1 VPSAAFSPRVCWLLS
16 GLLLLGSLSA
26 SRARAQ
32 TGSPPRPGP
41 PVRVSGT
48 VSETASQQ
56 PIPGASVRVQ
66 RTRRGTATDA
76 QGNFRLTALPT
87 DTLLFRAIG
96 YRPYRRLLGGT
107 GLAQLVVRV
116 RLVRDSVALGE
127 VRVTADRP
135 DRAQIN
141 RALRNLKRPAAV
153 AKIPVRPAAPRPL
166 FPVDT
171 LPPALPKPTIGNPTS
186 FIYEKLSRAG
196 KERRKM
202 AAIRAAERAEKAR
215 QARARYNRAFKDN
228 RGYE

>member
-1 VPSAAFSPRVCWLLS
+1 VLFPAFLPRVCRLLS
-16 GLLLLGSLSA
+16 GFLVFGGLTATL
-26 SRARAQ
+26 ARAQ
-32 TGSPPRPGP
+32 TGGPPRPAP
-41 PVRVSGT
+41 TVRVSGT
-48 VSETASQQ
+48 VSEATSQQ

-87 DTLLFRAIG
+87 DTLLVRAIG
-96 YRPYRRLLGGT
+96 YRPYRLLLGGT
-107 GLAQLVVRV
+107 SLAQFVVGV

-135 DRAQIN
+135 DRALIN
-141 RALRNLKRPAAV
+141 RALRNVKRSATV

-202 AAIRAAERAEKAR
+202 AAIRAAERVEKAR